1 MSTKQEKIDAVVSE
15 RRVKLHR
22 FNPSQREIWTIVG
35 KEKEHWI
42 DPQSNFC
49 SCVGYYFGMIK
60 NNSPCYH
67 LESVSLAKKKINLK
81 LSNSMMMNTN
91 HSFLE
96 LLAICNLF

>member
-49 SCVGYYFGMIK
+49 SCSGYYFGMIK

-67 LESVSLAKKKINLK
+67 LESVSLAKKENKFEIIEFNDDEYE
-81 LSNSMMMNTN
+81 
-91 HSFLE
+91 SFISGIVSDL
-96 LLAICNLF
+96 

>member
-1 MSTKQEKIDAVVSE
+1 MSTKQEKINSVVNE

-42 DPQSNFC
+42 NPQSNFC
-49 SCVGYYFGMIK
+49 SCSGYYFGMIK

-67 LESVSLAKKKINLK
+67 LESVSLAKKENKFEIIEFNDDEYE
-81 LSNSMMMNTN
+81 
-91 HSFLE
+91 SFISGIVSDL
-96 LLAICNLF
+96 

>member
-49 SCVGYYFGMIK
+49 SCSGYYFGIIK

-67 LESVSLAKKKINLK
+67 LESISLAKKENKFEIIEFNDDEYE
-81 LSNSMMMNTN
+81 
-91 HSFLE
+91 SFISGIVSDL
-96 LLAICNLF
+96 

>member
-60 NNSPCYH
+60 NNSSCYH
-67 LESVSLAKKKINLK
+67 LESISLAKKENKFEIIEFNDDEYE
-81 LSNSMMMNTN
+81 
-91 HSFLE
+91 SFISGIVSDL
-96 LLAICNLF
+96 

>member
-1 MSTKQEKIDAVVSE
+1 MSTKQEKINAVVSE

-42 DPQSNFC
+42 DPQSNFYSC
-49 SCVGYYFGMIK
+49 SGYYFGMIK

-67 LESVSLAKKKINLK
+67 LESISLAKKENKFEIIEFNDDEYE
-81 LSNSMMMNTN
+81 
-91 HSFLE
+91 SFISGIVSDL
-96 LLAICNLF
+96 

>member
-67 LESVSLAKKKINLK
+67 LESISLAKKENKFEIIEFNDDEYE
-81 LSNSMMMNTN
+81 
-91 HSFLE
+91 SFISGIVSDL
-96 LLAICNLF
+96 

>member
-1 MSTKQEKIDAVVSE
+1 MSTKQEKINAVVSE

-49 SCVGYYFGMIK
+49 SCSGYYFGMIK

-67 LESVSLAKKKINLK
+67 LESVFLAKKENKFEIIEFNDDEYE
-81 LSNSMMMNTN
+81 
-91 HSFLE
+91 SFISGIVSDL
-96 LLAICNLF
+96 

>member
-1 MSTKQEKIDAVVSE
+1 MSTKQEKINAVVSE

-49 SCVGYYFGMIK
+49 SCSGYYFGIIK

-67 LESVSLAKKKINLK
+67 LESISLAKKENKFEIIEFNDDEYE
-81 LSNSMMMNTN
+81 
-91 HSFLE
+91 SFISGIVSDL
-96 LLAICNLF
+96 

>member
-1 MSTKQEKIDAVVSE
+1 MSTKQEKINAVVTE

-49 SCVGYYFGMIK
+49 SCSGYYFGIIK

-67 LESVSLAKKKINLK
+67 LESISIAKKENKFEIIEFNDDEYE
-81 LSNSMMMNTN
+81 
-91 HSFLE
+91 SFISGIVSDL
-96 LLAICNLF
+96 

>member
-1 MSTKQEKIDAVVSE
+1 MSTKQEKINAVVSE

-49 SCVGYYFGMIK
+49 SCAGYYFGMIK

-67 LESVSLAKKKINLK
+67 LESISLAKKENKFEIIEFNDDEYE
-81 LSNSMMMNTN
+81 
-91 HSFLE
+91 SFISGIVSDL
-96 LLAICNLF
+96 

>member
-1 MSTKQEKIDAVVSE
+1 MSTKQEKINAVVSE

-67 LESVSLAKKKINLK
+67 LESISLAKKENKFEIIEFNDDEYE
-81 LSNSMMMNTN
+81 
-91 HSFLE
+91 SFISGIVSDL
-96 LLAICNLF
+96 

>member
-1 MSTKQEKIDAVVSE
+1 MSTKQEKINAVVTE

-22 FNPSQREIWTIVG
+22 FNPSEREIWTIVG

-49 SCVGYYFGMIK
+49 SCSGYYFGMIK

-67 LESVSLAKKKINLK
+67 LESISIAKKENKFEIIEFNDDEYE
-81 LSNSMMMNTN
+81 
-91 HSFLE
+91 SFISGIVSDL
-96 LLAICNLF
+96 

>member
-1 MSTKQEKIDAVVSE
+1 MSTKQEKINAVVSE

-49 SCVGYYFGMIK
+49 SCSGYYFGMIK

-67 LESVSLAKKKINLK
+67 LESISLAKKENKFEIIEFNDDEYE
-81 LSNSMMMNTN
+81 
-91 HSFLE
+91 SFISGIVSDL
-96 LLAICNLF
+96 

>member
-1 MSTKQEKIDAVVSE
+1 MSTKQEKINAVVSE

-22 FNPSQREIWTIVG
+22 FNPSQREIWTVVG

-49 SCVGYYFGMIK
+49 SCSGYYFGIIK

-67 LESVSLAKKKINLK
+67 LESVFLAKKENKFEIIEFNDDEYE
-81 LSNSMMMNTN
+81 
-91 HSFLE
+91 SFISGIVSDL
-96 LLAICNLF
+96 